1 MNNMKI
7 FIRVACIPIAVTF
20 TGCTTVKYYPVNFV
34 ESLKHPT
41 KFPESFSSNVQNVEE
56 LAEKNPLGEGEMVKI
71 IDVAEN
77 KNSSMHLLQI
87 RENGELKPQYHK
99 RHDEVIYVKKGSG
112 IATLDGT
119 RYMIKPGSMLQI
131 PSKTVHKILNTGGE
145 KFVAVSI
152 FSPPFDGRDE
162 KMIKEKKKLRDTK
175 EEKRLA
181 TKKPEKT
188 TKDAQT
194 STTTKPPEEKLQ
206 SSEDKTG
213 KVEERPSDVSDLDEE
228 GGEKGTKIEKTAV
241 SPKKYASLDGKRKS
255 TGTPSTEEPVM
266 NISELH
272 EKLTKLMVLKEE
284 GALSEEEYEAK
295 KDDLMKGKD
304 IGVLPEPKG
313 KPKEELS
320 REEDES
326 YSHNAES
333 DSREDVGSSRENS
346 DVKSE
351 GFRLSTE
358 SKAAVPEVSS
368 REEEKGFTH
377 EDKLKTLEEMKE
389 EHLITQEDYETKK
402 KEILGLSENKG
413 EEKLPEIADEDERLK
428 ELKELYKDGLIT
440 EEDYNYKLKE
450 MKDSRKQ
457 SFAPSAQV
465 KSEGKESF
473 SEDKLKALEELK
485 NEGLITEDDYESK
498 KRAIFGSA
506 GEETA
511 SKPSKSARED
521 ERIKELN
528 ELRDEG
534 LITEDDYQ
542 YKLKGLA
549 GGEKADLYPK
559 DEEAGE
565 RPSPKD
571 AGESGRSTE
580 EVSSL
585 KEAEKGVP
593 LEEVSGE
600 REVTREQ
607 TPEIPSAEEIVKQ
620 KNEIDEKSISLEE
633 KPKPAEE
640 SNEEGLSPKTGEEE
654 EPLVVKEKKLVS
666 IPSESAS
673 EEISSLQEAEKD
685 VPPEEVS
692 GEHEV
697 TKNQTPEISGEEE
710 IVKQKNEIDENSIS
724 LEETPKP
731 GEKLQEESLSTER
744 GGKEEPVITKEE
756 KTVPIPPE
764 SALNE
769 DKELKELYNLLHDL
783 ESEPQ
788 K

>member
-1 MNNMKI
+1 MKI
-7 FIRVACIPIAVTF
+7 FIRAACIPIAVTF

-56 LAEKNPLGEGEMVKI
+56 LAEKNPLGEGETVKI

-77 KNSSMHLLQI
+77 KNSSMHLIQI

-162 KMIKEKKKLRDTK
+162 KMIKEKKKFRDTK

-181 TKKPEKT
+181 TKKPEKI

-194 STTTKPPEEKLQ
+194 STTTKPPEEKAQ

-213 KVEERPSDVSDLDEE
+213 KVEERPSDVSDLDEQGE
-228 GGEKGTKIEKTAV
+228 EKGTKIEKTAV
-241 SPKKYASLDGKRKS
+241 SPKKYASLNGKKKP
-255 TGTPSTEEPVM
+255 TGTPSAEEPVM

-272 EKLTKLMVLKEE
+272 EKLTKLMALKEE

-313 KPKEELS
+313 KPKEELA
-320 REEDES
+320 REDES
-326 YSHNAES
+326 YLHTAES

-346 DVKSE
+346 DAKSE
-351 GFRLSTE
+351 LSRLSTE
-358 SKAAVPEVSS
+358 SKAAVPEVGS

-389 EHLITQEDYETKK
+389 EHLITAEDYETKK
-402 KEILGLSENKG
+402 KEILGLSENKV
-413 EEKLPEIADEDERLK
+413 EEKLPEVADEDERLK

-440 EEDYNYKLKE
+440 EEDY
-450 MKDSRKQ
+450 
-457 SFAPSAQV
+457 
-465 KSEGKESF
+465 
-473 SEDKLKALEELK
+473 
-485 NEGLITEDDYESK
+485 ESK
-498 KRAIFGSA
+498 KKAIFGSA

-511 SKPSKSARED
+511 SKPSKTARED

-549 GGEKADLYPK
+549 GGEKAGHYPSEEEIVK
-559 DEEAGE
+559 QKNEIDEKPLSLEETPKPVEEPNEEGL
-565 RPSPKD
+565 SPKT
-571 AGESGRSTE
+571 GEE
-580 EVSSL
+580 EEPVVEKEPVSIPSESASEETSFL
-585 KEAEKGVP
+585 QEAEKGVP
-593 LEEVSGE
+593 PEDVSGE
-600 REVTREQ
+600 REVTSEQ
-607 TPEIPSAEEIVKQ
+607 TPEIPSEEEIVKQ

-633 KPKPAEE
+633 MPKPAE
-640 SNEEGLSPKTGEEE
+640 
-654 EPLVVKEKKLVS
+654 KL
-666 IPSESAS
+666 
-673 EEISSLQEAEKD
+673 K
-685 VPPEEVS
+685 
-692 GEHEV
+692 
-697 TKNQTPEISGEEE
+697 
-710 IVKQKNEIDENSIS
+710 
-724 LEETPKP
+724 
-731 GEKLQEESLSTER
+731 EESLSTER
-744 GGKEEPVITKEE
+744 GEREEPVIAKEE

-769 DKELKELYNLLHDL
+769 DKELKELYNLLRDL
-783 ESEPQ
+783 QSEPQ

>member
-1 MNNMKI
+1 MKI
-7 FIRVACIPIAVTF
+7 FIRVVCIPIAVTF

-56 LAEKNPLGEGEMVKI
+56 LAEKNPLGEGETVKI

-131 PSKTVHKILNTGGE
+131 PSKTVHMILNTGGE

-162 KMIKEKKKLRDTK
+162 KMIREKKKPRDTK

-188 TKDAQT
+188 IKDAQT
-194 STTTKPPEEKLQ
+194 SAKTKPPEENPQ

-213 KVEERPSDVSDLDEE
+213 KVEERPSDVSDLDEQ

-241 SPKKYASLDGKRKS
+241 SPKKYAARDGKKKPM
-255 TGTPSTEEPVM
+255 GTPSAEEPIM

-272 EKLTKLMVLKEE
+272 EKLTKLMALKEE
-284 GALSEEEYEAK
+284 GSLSEEEYEAK

-333 DSREDVGSSRENS
+333 DIREDVGSSHENS

-351 GFRLSTE
+351 LSRLSKE
-358 SKAAVPEVSS
+358 SKSS
-368 REEEKGFTH
+368 QEKV
-377 EDKLKTLEEMKE
+377 
-389 EHLITQEDYETKK
+389 
-402 KEILGLSENKG
+402 
-413 EEKLPEIADEDERLK
+413 EEKLPEVADEDERLK

-450 MKDSRKQ
+450 MKDTRKQ
-457 SFAPSAQV
+457 SFAASAPV
-465 KSEGKESF
+465 KSEEKESL

-498 KRAIFGSA
+498 KKAIFGSS
-506 GEETA
+506 GKEMA
-511 SKPSKSARED
+511 SKPLKSSRED

-534 LITEDDYQ
+534 LIT
-542 YKLKGLA
+542 
-549 GGEKADLYPK
+549 
-559 DEEAGE
+559 
-565 RPSPKD
+565 
-571 AGESGRSTE
+571 
-580 EVSSL
+580 
-585 KEAEKGVP
+585 
-593 LEEVSGE
+593 
-600 REVTREQ
+600 
-607 TPEIPSAEEIVKQ
+607 
-620 KNEIDEKSISLEE
+620 
-633 KPKPAEE
+633 
-640 SNEEGLSPKTGEEE
+640 
-654 EPLVVKEKKLVS
+654 
-666 IPSESAS
+666 
-673 EEISSLQEAEKD
+673 
-685 VPPEEVS
+685 
-692 GEHEV
+692 
-697 TKNQTPEISGEEE
+697 
-710 IVKQKNEIDENSIS
+710 
-724 LEETPKP
+724 
-731 GEKLQEESLSTER
+731 
-744 GGKEEPVITKEE
+744 
-756 KTVPIPPE
+756 
-764 SALNE
+764 
-769 DKELKELYNLLHDL
+769 
-783 ESEPQ
+783 
-788 K
+788 